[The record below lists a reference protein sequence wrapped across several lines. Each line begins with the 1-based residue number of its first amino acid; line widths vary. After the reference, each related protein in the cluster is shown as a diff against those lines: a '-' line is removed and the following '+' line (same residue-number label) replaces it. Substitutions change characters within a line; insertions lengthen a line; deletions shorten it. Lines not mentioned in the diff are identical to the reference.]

1 MRKKKSAA
9 KTWNYNINDND
20 NDEAPEQNAVESD

>member
-20 NDEAPEQNAVESD
+20 EAPEQNAVESD